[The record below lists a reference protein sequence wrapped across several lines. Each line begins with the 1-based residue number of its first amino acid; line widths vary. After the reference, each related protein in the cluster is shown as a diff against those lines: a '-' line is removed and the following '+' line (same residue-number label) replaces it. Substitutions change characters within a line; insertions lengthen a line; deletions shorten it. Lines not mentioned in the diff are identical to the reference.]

1 MRVGFWR
8 FLGVAVAAMAAAG
21 HAVGASLPTT
31 AVQKKPVA
39 IVKPATAM
47 KRPPLKGVVAKPA
60 VVQLPAVPAELP
72 PLTAA
77 QLQLA
82 EQVYL
87 GNLSC
92 ELGAH
97 VTLTANPDAAGR
109 FFVVLGGQRYHMEP
123 VATTTGAVRLE
134 DTHEGA
140 VWLQLA
146 NKSMLMSQ
154 KLGKRLADDCTTP
167 EQAEVARVMTRNPA
181 PSMLDPRGAN
191 VALPA
196 SAGPDG
202 VATK

>member
-1 MRVGFWR
+1 MRVGFLR
-8 FLGVAVAAMAAAG
+8 YLGCSVVAMAASSAMATSVAVSAAPQKAIA
-21 HAVGASLPTT
+21 HA
-31 AVQKKPVA
+31 KPSA
-39 IVKPATAM
+39 
-47 KRPPLKGVVAKPA
+47 VAKRSVTKAGTFKAPA
-60 VVQLPAVPAELP
+60 PNPVVVPTELAPLSAE
-72 PLTAA
+72 

-82 EQVYL
+82 DQVYL
-87 GNLSC
+87 GRLSC
-92 ELGAH
+92 ELGAY
-97 VTLTANPDAAGR
+97 VTLTANPDSAGR

-134 DTHEGA
+134 DLREGA

-191 VALPA
+191 VVL
-196 SAGPDG
+196 SESTGSDG